1 MLAKGSL
8 IWRCFQDYSASKGN
22 VFSSKSRRLDIEDGL
37 SQEQKDLHDM
47 ELDQSSGAEY
57 DMSD

>member
-1 MLAKGSL
+1 MLSKGSL
-8 IWRCFQDYSASKGN
+8 ICRYFQDYSASKGN
-22 VFSSKSRRLDIEDGL
+22 AYSSKSRRLDIEDGL
-37 SQEQKDLHDM
+37 GEHKDLHDL